1 MADRS
6 LSELNRDYVLFPWV
20 TQATHRPLAITR
32 AEGVYLWDD
41 DGKRYLD
48 FSSQAFCVNAGHSHP
63 RIVRAVQEQIAELA
77 FVSSASATRVKGE
90 LAQLLA
96 EVTPGDLGKTLFL
109 VSGAEAN
116 EHAIKLARMVTGRSK
131 IIARYRSYHGATAG
145 AATLT
150 GDPRGWPVEPGI
162 PGVVHAFDPYCYRCP
177 FGKEPSSCARECV
190 THIEEIIQYEGP
202 ENVAAIIAE
211 GVTGAN
217 GAFIP
222 VDDYWPKL
230 RAICDKHGILL
241 IADEILS
248 GFGRTGRWFA
258 VDHWGVVPDMI
269 TMAKGLTS
277 AHLPLGAVTVSK
289 RIADALADR
298 PLVTGTTYSGHP
310 VACAAAK
317 AAIEVYRDEELIE
330 NSARLGRVLA
340 GLLADLKARHPS
352 VGDVRNLGLWGVL
365 ELIKDRRT
373 NEPMAPFNA
382 KASEM
387 GKMAELTTFLRS
399 QGLYTVVRWN
409 YVFIAPPLVI
419 SEEQLRAGL
428 EIINEGLDITDIG
441 VRQ

>member
-1 MADRS
+1 
-6 LSELNRDYVLFPWV
+6 LNRDYVLFPWV

-32 AEGVYLWDD
+32 AEGVYLWDA

-63 RIVRAVQEQIAELA
+63 RIVRAVQEQVAELA
-77 FVSSASATRVKGE
+77 FVSSANATRVKGE

-116 EHAIKLARMVTGRSK
+116 EHAIKMARMVTGRSK
-131 IIARYRSYHGATAG
+131 VIARYRSYHGATAG

-150 GDPRGWPVEPGI
+150 GDPRRWPAEPGI
-162 PGVVHAFDPYCYRCP
+162 PGIVRAFDPYCYRCP
-177 FGKEPSSCARECV
+177 FGKEPSSCARECA

-222 VDDYWPKL
+222 VDDYWPRL
-230 RAICDKHGILL
+230 RAICNKYGILL
-241 IADEILS
+241 IADEVLS

-258 VDHWGVVPDMI
+258 VDHWDVVPDMI

-289 RIADALADR
+289 RVADALADR
-298 PLVTGTTYSGHP
+298 PLATGTTYSGHP

-317 AAIEVYRDEELIE
+317 AAIEVYRDEGLIE
-330 NSARLGRVLA
+330 HSARLGRVLA
-340 GLLADLKARHPS
+340 GRLADLQARHPS
-352 VGDVRNLGLWGVL
+352 VGDARNLGLWGVL
-365 ELIKDRRT
+365 ELVKDRRT
-373 NEPMAPFNA
+373 KEPMAPFNA
-382 KASEM
+382 RAGEM
-387 GKMAELTTFLRS
+387 GKMAELATFLRAR
-399 QGLYTVVRWN
+399 GLYTVVRWN

-419 SEEQLRAGL
+419 TEAQLRD
-428 EIINEGLDITDIG
+428 GLDIMDEGLKMI
-441 VRQ
+441 R

>member
-1 MADRS
+1 
-6 LSELNRDYVLFPWV
+6 LNRDYVLFPWV

-32 AEGVYLWDD
+32 AEGVYLWDA

-63 RIVRAVQEQIAELA
+63 RIVRAVQEQVAELA
-77 FVSSASATRVKGE
+77 FVSSANATRVKGE

-116 EHAIKLARMVTGRSK
+116 EHAIKMARMVTGRSK
-131 IIARYRSYHGATAG
+131 VIARYRSYHGATAG

-150 GDPRGWPVEPGI
+150 GDPRRWPAEPGI
-162 PGVVHAFDPYCYRCP
+162 PGIVRAFDPYCYRCP
-177 FGKEPSSCARECV
+177 FGKEPSSCARECA

-222 VDDYWPKL
+222 VDDYWPRL
-230 RAICDKHGILL
+230 RAICNKYGILL
-241 IADEILS
+241 IADEVLS

-258 VDHWGVVPDMI
+258 VDHWDVVPDMI

-289 RIADALADR
+289 RVADALANR
-298 PLVTGTTYSGHP
+298 PLATGTTYSGHP

-317 AAIEVYRDEELIE
+317 AAIEVYRDEGLIE
-330 NSARLGRVLA
+330 HSARLGRVLA
-340 GLLADLKARHPS
+340 GRLADLQARHPS
-352 VGDVRNLGLWGVL
+352 VGDARNLGLWGVL
-365 ELIKDRRT
+365 ELVKDRRT
-373 NEPMAPFNA
+373 KEPMAPFNA
-382 KASEM
+382 RAGEM
-387 GKMAELTTFLRS
+387 GKMAELATFLRAR
-399 QGLYTVVRWN
+399 GLYTVVRWN

-419 SEEQLRAGL
+419 TEAQLRD
-428 EIINEGLDITDIG
+428 GLDIMDEGLKMI
-441 VRQ
+441 R